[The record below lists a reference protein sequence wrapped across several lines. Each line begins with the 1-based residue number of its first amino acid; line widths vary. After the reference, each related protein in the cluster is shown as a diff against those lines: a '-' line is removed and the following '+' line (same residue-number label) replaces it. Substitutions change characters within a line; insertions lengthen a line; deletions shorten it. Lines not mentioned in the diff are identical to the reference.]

1 MGAPR
6 GTVGESR
13 NPELQIKYKI
23 VPISPRI
30 KIIIII
36 KKVSA
41 TCRVSEAPESKLGC
55 QFHNRFPVD
64 MLILD

>member
-1 MGAPR
+1 MRAPR

-13 NPELQIKYKI
+13 NPELQIQHKV

-30 KIIIII
+30 KIIK

-41 TCRVSEAPESKLGC
+41 ACRVSEAPELKLGC
-55 QFHNRFPVD
+55 QFHTRSPS
-64 MLILD
+64 LC